1 MYTRILAA
9 HPVGNDGSGG
19 WVAVA
24 VFGVIFILVL
34 LIAAAH
40 LTDPDRRARS
50 AGAEQDEHIPHEST
64 VPAADRDRDPATGST

>member
-40 LTDPDRRARS
+40 LTEPFPVVRL
-50 AGAEQDEHIPHEST
+50 G
-64 VPAADRDRDPATGST
+64 G